1 MDKLA
6 ERNEKNIMMIELEG
20 IEKKIKINADGIKI
34 GMDDNILKLFIRKN
48 ADKRIFSFKENFADN
63 RTVFQSII
71 DGKINRIVFFSNK
84 NNKTSVFHYDVIRK
98 NSAGLTKKQ
107 SLYVEVVID
116 KNVVKKI

>member
-48 ADKRIFSFKENFADN
+48 ADKRIFSFK
-63 RTVFQSII
+63 
-71 DGKINRIVFFSNK
+71 
-84 NNKTSVFHYDVIRK
+84 
-98 NSAGLTKKQ
+98 
-107 SLYVEVVID
+107 
-116 KNVVKKI
+116 